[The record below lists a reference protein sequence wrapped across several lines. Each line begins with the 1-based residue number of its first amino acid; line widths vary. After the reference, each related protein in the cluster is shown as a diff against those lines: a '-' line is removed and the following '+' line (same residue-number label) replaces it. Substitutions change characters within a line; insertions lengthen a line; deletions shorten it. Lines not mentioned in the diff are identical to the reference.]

1 MTFYLQSP
9 AGDVASFERIADD
22 LMSFV
27 SGNDIVELSIADA
40 RKVWQA
46 LLLCQFQPLDRDA
59 LLRYVGVR

>member
-27 SGNDIVELSIADA
+27 CNNAIVELNVADA
-40 RKVWQA
+40 RKVWRAFRICQWQPIDYEA
-46 LLLCQFQPLDRDA
+46 LEFYR
-59 LLRYVGVR
+59 R